1 MVTAPESSL
10 LSMVCF
16 ISECRRSTRSDEK
29 PATSGLT
36 TVISSLWLGAGS
48 CARHGHANERRVRIS
63 TANRFDFMV
72 YLRMLDDPRPQ
83 AFPQLSRKPYEPPP
97 L

>member
-16 ISECRRSTRSDEK
+16 ISECRRSIRSDEK
-29 PATSGLT
+29 PAISGLT
-36 TVISSLWLGAGS
+36 TVKSRLWLGAGS
-48 CARHGHANERRVRIS
+48 CVRHGHANERRVRIS
-63 TANRFDFMV
+63 SATRFAFMV
-72 YLRMLDDPRPQ
+72 YLRMLDGPRPQ
-83 AFPQLSRKPYEPPP
+83 AFPRLLRKPYGPPP